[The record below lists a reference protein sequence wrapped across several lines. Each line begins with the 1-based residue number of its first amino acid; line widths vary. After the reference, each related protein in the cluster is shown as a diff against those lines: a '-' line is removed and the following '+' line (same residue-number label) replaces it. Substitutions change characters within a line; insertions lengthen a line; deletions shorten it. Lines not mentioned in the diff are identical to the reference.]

1 MRLQDHIDFTTLQWV
16 KPELDDTLSIAR
28 EALESYVDN
37 PGKRDYMRTC
47 ADHLHQVQGTLQMV
61 ELYGA
66 AMVTAEME
74 TLAIALLEDHVTYRE
89 EAYAALMRGLM
100 QLPDYLE
107 RLSSGHRD
115 VPVVLLPLLNDLR
128 ASREQEP
135 LPESAMFHPNLD
147 AFLPEQAPAA
157 MSEAYAEAHRGEL
170 VDLRLRFQQQLLGWF
185 RGQNAAQQL
194 VNMRKTLLAITA
206 RCHHVHGRRLWWI
219 AAGVLEGLEQGS
231 LKGYAGEVR
240 QLIGRVDRN
249 IRLLIEQGEDS
260 LRGGDADDV
269 ACKLLYIVAQAKQRS
284 PQMEL
289 LRTTY
294 ALDSLLPDA
303 GELEHARGSMS
314 GHNRALLDS
323 VSRALK
329 DDLLRVEEAL
339 DLFLRQQDGDPAQL
353 AVQGEVLELVGDTL
367 GTLLKYQDDIAKMQA
382 GTMEKVLKEATSD
395 I

>member
-37 PGKRDYMRTC
+37 PAKRDFMRTC
-47 ADHLHQVQGTLQMV
+47 SDHLHQVHGTLRMV

-74 TLAIALLEDHVTYRE
+74 ALAIALLGDHVTYRE

-170 VDLRLRFQQQLLGWF
+170 KERAV
-185 RGQNAAQQL
+185 L
-194 VNMRKTLLAITA
+194 V
-206 RCHHVHGRRLWWI
+206 
-219 AAGVLEGLEQGS
+219 
-231 LKGYAGEVR
+231 
-240 QLIGRVDRN
+240 
-249 IRLLIEQGEDS
+249 
-260 LRGGDADDV
+260 
-269 ACKLLYIVAQAKQRS
+269 
-284 PQMEL
+284 P
-289 LRTTY
+289 
-294 ALDSLLPDA
+294 
-303 GELEHARGSMS
+303 
-314 GHNRALLDS
+314 
-323 VSRALK
+323 
-329 DDLLRVEEAL
+329 
-339 DLFLRQQDGDPAQL
+339 
-353 AVQGEVLELVGDTL
+353 
-367 GTLLKYQDDIAKMQA
+367 
-382 GTMEKVLKEATSD
+382 
-395 I
+395 